1 MQASYKRSLALGA
14 LFAVLLLP
22 ASAAFA
28 GGPLL
33 MGSNGVPFVWSTAT
47 PIIYRTDNGPLS
59 ASVDE
64 ATAQGR
70 VLAMFNIW
78 QDVTTSSI
86 RYARAATAAGN
97 GVGFIGNTGAFTG
110 GDVDTLVEYG
120 AVETDCGNGI
130 QSPVVYDADATIL
143 TGLGMDE
150 TSVIGFAGPCST
162 NSTQLIASRVVMNG
176 LFQDGLAAP
185 VSDLP
190 TAEFDAAIIHEIGH
204 FSGLDH
210 AQINVNC
217 ITPCGADDLEG
228 LPTMFPFL
236 VHDSQGAL
244 SVDDI
249 AWISR
254 LYPQT
259 TGGSTFAGTHGTITG
274 IVFFSDGQSHAQSV
288 NVIARQVDTGANED
302 RRIAVS
308 VISGFKFTSDL
319 GNPILGT
326 TASPF
331 GTILPGDIGLFE
343 IPVPAGSYTIEVE
356 SINPEFVDGSS
367 IGQFPIAMPGT
378 APPPSGAIV
387 VGAGSTVSG
396 NNVTLIGTDLRFD
409 QFESP

>member
-1 MQASYKRSLALGA
+1 MQASYKRSLALVA

-22 ASAAFA
+22 ASTAFA

-33 MGSNGVPFVWSTAT
+33 MRSNGAPFVWSTAA

-59 ASVDE
+59 ASVSE
-64 ATAQGR
+64 ATARAR
-70 VLAMFNIW
+70 VAAMFTVW
-78 QDVTTSSI
+78 QDVATSSI
-86 RYARAATAAGN
+86 SYARSTTNAGN
-97 GVGFIGNTGAFTG
+97 GVGFIGNTGPFTG
-110 GDVDTLVEYG
+110 GDVDTLVEYD
-120 AVETDCGNGI
+120 AVETDCGNGN
-130 QSPVVYDADATIL
+130 QSPIVYDADAAIL

-162 NSTQLIASRVVMNG
+162 NGTQFVAGQVVMNG

-185 VSDLP
+185 VPDLT
-190 TAEFDAAIIHEIGH
+190 TAELDAAFIHEFGH

-210 AQINVNC
+210 SQINVNC
-217 ITPCGADDLEG
+217 LMPCGANDLAG

-236 VHDSQGAL
+236 VDVSQGTL

-259 TGGSTFAGTHGTITG
+259 TGGTTFAGTHGTITG
-274 IVFFSDGQSHAQSV
+274 IVIFSDGQSHAQSV
-288 NVIARQVDTGANED
+288 NVIARRVNTGGNED
-302 RRIAVS
+302 RRIAAS

-343 IPVPAGSYTIEVE
+343 IPVPAGSYTVEVE
-356 SINPEFVDGSS
+356 SIDPAFVDRSS

-387 VGAGSTVSG
+387 VGAGGTVSG

-409 QFESP
+409 QFEGP